1 MGGLGR
7 RGRGWGVGL
16 AVCVLVLR
24 GGGWEE
30 GVAGCEG
37 GVGVVGGWRV
47 PGVEAHPGE
56 YPRRGRRGGGG
67 GGGVCSIRFWG
78 VWGWRFSLL

>member
-1 MGGLGR
+1 MEGLGR
-7 RGRGWGVGL
+7 RGKGWGVGL

-37 GVGVVGGWRV
+37 GVGVVGG
-47 PGVEAHPGE
+47 VEGP
-56 YPRRGRRGGGG
+56 RGGGAF
-67 GGGVCSIRFWG
+67 GGVSAVREG
-78 VWGWRFSLL
+78 GWCRGGL